1 MKRLLA
7 IAGFLL
13 CIASA
18 NAAQVP
24 PVVNGTCAG
33 PILRAAKVTR
43 PARLINFG
51 KFRLSNEA
59 AQRNVRGTV
68 VINAV
73 LCRDGSVREI
83 KVVRG
88 LPLVTESAVN
98 QLLNARF
105 IPAELNF
112 HSVSQALQFQF
123 TIDDSGGVSTVIKTE
138 FDAAPQRLVEEI
150 DFLGMRRTTREKIF
164 ERIKMRPGDPYNPD
178 QVNADLQSIL
188 RGGNFDKIGTR
199 VMMEDAPRGG
209 VRIIFELVELPLIRE
224 VKYLNVTLEDQV
236 AIGEGLRKYLDLR
249 PGAIFDPHGLLVANR
264 IIAGFFKSKGAGN
277 VKIENLI
284 ERPSET
290 EAIVIFKI
298 TPVKVGP

>member
-1 MKRLLA
+1 MNRLLA
-7 IAGFLL
+7 VAGFLF

-51 KFRLSNEA
+51 KLRLSNEA

-123 TIDDSGGVSTVIKTE
+123 TIDDSGVSTVFKTE
-138 FDAAPQRLVEEI
+138 FDAAPQRLVEDI
-150 DFLGMRRTTREKIF
+150 DFIGMRRTSKEQIL
-164 ERIKMRPGDPYNPD
+164 ERIKTRPGDPYNPD
-178 QVNADLQSIL
+178 QINADLQSVL
-188 RGGNFDKIGTR
+188 RGGNFDKIDTR
-199 VMMEDAPRGG
+199 VTMEDAPRGG
-209 VRIIFELVELPLIRE
+209 VRITFVLAELPLIRE
-224 VKYLNVTLEDQV
+224 IKFLNVSLEDQV
-236 AIGEGLRKYLDLR
+236 ALSEGLRKYLDLR
-249 PGAIFDPHGLLVANR
+249 PGAIFDPPGLLVANR

>member
-1 MKRLLA
+1 MNRLLA
-7 IAGFLL
+7 VAGFLF

-18 NAAQVP
+18 NAAQAP
-24 PVVNGTCAG
+24 AVVNGTCAG
-33 PILRAAKVTR
+33 PIFRAAKVTR

-51 KFRLSNEA
+51 KLRLSTEA
-59 AQRNVRGTV
+59 AQQNVRGTV

-83 KVVRG
+83 KVFRG
-88 LPLVTESAVN
+88 LPLVTESAIN

-123 TIDDSGGVSTVIKTE
+123 TIDDSGVSTVIKTE

-150 DFLGMRRTTREKIF
+150 DFLGMRRTPREKVF
-164 ERIKMRPGDPYNPD
+164 ARIKTRPGDPYNPD
-178 QVNADLQSIL
+178 QVNADLQSVL
-188 RGGNFDKIGTR
+188 RGGDFDKMGTR

-209 VRIIFELVELPLIRE
+209 VRVIFDLVELPLIRE
-224 VKYLNVTLEDQV
+224 VKFLNVSLEDQV

-249 PGAIFDPHGLLVANR
+249 PGAVLDPPGLLVANR
-264 IIAGFFKSKGAGN
+264 IIEGFFKSKGAGN

>member
-7 IAGFLL
+7 VAGFLL

-51 KFRLSNEA
+51 NFKLSNEA

-73 LCRDGSVREI
+73 LCRDGGVREI

-88 LPLVTESAVN
+88 LPLVTESAVK

-112 HSVSQALQFQF
+112 HSVSEALQFQF
-123 TIDDSGGVSTVIKTE
+123 TIDENGVSTVIKTE

-150 DFLGMRRTTREKIF
+150 AFLGMRRTTEEKILA
-164 ERIKMRPGDPYNPD
+164 RIKTRPGDPYNPD
-178 QVNADLQSIL
+178 QVNADLQSVL
-188 RGGNFDKIGTR
+188 RGGNFDKIDTR
-199 VMMEDAPRGG
+199 VTMEDAPRGG
-209 VRIIFELVELPLIRE
+209 VRITFVLAELPLIRE
-224 VKYLNVTLEDQV
+224 IKFLNVSLEDQV
-236 AIGEGLRKYLDLR
+236 ALSEGLRKYLDLR
-249 PGAIFDPHGLLVANR
+249 PGAIFDPPGLLVANR

-277 VKIENLI
+277 VKIDNLI

>member
-1 MKRLLA
+1 MNRLLA
-7 IAGFLL
+7 VAGFLF

-24 PVVNGTCAG
+24 AVVNSTCAG

-51 KFRLSNEA
+51 KLRLSNEA

-123 TIDDSGGVSTVIKTE
+123 TIDDSGVSTVIKTE
-138 FDAAPQRLVEEI
+138 FDAAPQRLVEDI
-150 DFLGMRRTTREKIF
+150 DFLGMRRTTKEQIL
-164 ERIKMRPGDPYNPD
+164 ERIKTRPGDPYNPD
-178 QVNADLQSIL
+178 QINADLQSVL
-188 RGGNFDKIGTR
+188 RGGNFDKIDTR
-199 VMMEDAPRGG
+199 VTMEDAPRGG
-209 VRIIFELVELPLIRE
+209 VRITFVLAELPLIRE
-224 VKYLNVTLEDQV
+224 IKFLNVSLEDQV
-236 AIGEGLRKYLDLR
+236 ALGEGLRKYLDLR
-249 PGAIFDPHGLLVANR
+249 PGAIFDPPGLLVANR

>member
-7 IAGFLL
+7 VAGFLF

-24 PVVNGTCAG
+24 AIVNGTCVG
-33 PILRAAKVTR
+33 PIYRAAKVTR
-43 PARLINFG
+43 PARLISFG
-51 KFRLSNEA
+51 TLRLSNEA

-98 QLLNARF
+98 QLLNAQF

-123 TIDDSGGVSTVIKTE
+123 NIDDSGVSTVFKTE
-138 FDAAPQRLVEEI
+138 FDAAPERLVEEI
-150 DFLGMRRTTREKIF
+150 AFLGMRRTTREKILA
-164 ERIKMRPGDPYNPD
+164 RIKSRPGDLYNPD

-188 RGGNFDKIGTR
+188 RGGDFDTIGTQ
-199 VMMEDAPRGG
+199 VTTEDAARGG
-209 VRIIFELVELPLIRE
+209 VRIIFSLVELPLIRE
-224 VKYLNVTLEDQV
+224 IKFLNVPLEDQV
-236 AIGEGLRKYLDLR
+236 ALGEGLRKNLDLR
-249 PGAIFDPHGLLVANR
+249 PGAVFDPPGLLVANR
-264 IIAGFFKSKGAGN
+264 IIAGFFKSKGTGN
-277 VKIENLI
+277 VKIEVLI
-284 ERPSET
+284 ERPNET

>member
-7 IAGFLL
+7 VAGFLF

-18 NAAQVP
+18 HAAQVP
-24 PVVNGTCAG
+24 VVVNGTCAG
-33 PILRAAKVTR
+33 PIFRAAKVTR

-51 KFRLSNEA
+51 KLRLSNEA

-83 KVVRG
+83 KVVSG
-88 LPLVTESAVN
+88 LPFVTESAIN

-105 IPAELNF
+105 IPAEFNF

-123 TIDDSGGVSTVIKTE
+123 TIDDRGVSTVIKTE

-150 DFLGMRRTTREKIF
+150 DFLGMRRTTKEQILG
-164 ERIKMRPGDPYNPD
+164 RIKTRPGDPYNPD
-178 QVNADLQSIL
+178 QVNADLQSVL
-188 RGGNFDKIGTR
+188 RVGEFDKMGTR
-199 VMMEDAPRGG
+199 VTMEDAPRGG

-224 VKYLNVTLEDQV
+224 VKFLNVSLEDQV

-249 PGAIFDPHGLLVANR
+249 PGAILDPHGLLVANR
-264 IIAGFFKSKGAGN
+264 IIEGFFKSKGAGN

>member
-7 IAGFLL
+7 VAGFLF

-33 PILRAAKVTR
+33 PIFRAAKVTR

-51 KFRLSNEA
+51 KLSLSNEA

-123 TIDDSGGVSTVIKTE
+123 TIDDRGVSTVFKTE
-138 FDAAPQRLVEEI
+138 FDAAPQRLVEDI
-150 DFLGMRRTTREKIF
+150 DFLGMRRTTKEQIL
-164 ERIKMRPGDPYNPD
+164 ERIKTRPGDPYNPD
-178 QVNADLQSIL
+178 QVNADLQRVL
-188 RGGNFDKIGTR
+188 RDGEFDKIGTR
-199 VMMEDAPRGG
+199 VTMEDAPRGG
-209 VRIIFELVELPLIRE
+209 VRITFALVELPLIRE
-224 VKYLNVTLEDQV
+224 LKFLNVSLEDQV
-236 AIGEGLRKYLDLR
+236 A
-249 PGAIFDPHGLLVANR
+249 R
-264 IIAGFFKSKGAGN
+264 I
-277 VKIENLI
+277 
-284 ERPSET
+284 T
-290 EAIVIFKI
+290 
-298 TPVKVGP
+298 